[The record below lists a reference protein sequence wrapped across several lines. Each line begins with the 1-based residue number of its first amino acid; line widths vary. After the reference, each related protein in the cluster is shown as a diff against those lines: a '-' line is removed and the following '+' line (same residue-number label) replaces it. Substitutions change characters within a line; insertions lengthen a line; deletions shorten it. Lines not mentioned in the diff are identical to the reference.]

1 MQTLIKGTVSQD
13 FMLQVFFMNH
23 LPPSPWKWHEGY
35 FDFIRKFAEIFA
47 SQGVPPVSLTPVA
60 IATGVNYAGVKF
72 AAGVNYT
79 GGKFVTGTAV
89 VVDAGGK

>member
-1 MQTLIKGTVSQD
+1 
-13 FMLQVFFMNH
+13 
-23 LPPSPWKWHEGY
+23 
-35 FDFIRKFAEIFA
+35 
-47 SQGVPPVSLTPVA
+47 LTPVA